1 MQEEGKEMTKD
12 ELRNHLEVVS
22 YASDYEYSVSYNAV
36 WNEFLR
42 LNKKIA
48 ELKKEIKVKK

>member
-1 MQEEGKEMTKD
+1 MTKD